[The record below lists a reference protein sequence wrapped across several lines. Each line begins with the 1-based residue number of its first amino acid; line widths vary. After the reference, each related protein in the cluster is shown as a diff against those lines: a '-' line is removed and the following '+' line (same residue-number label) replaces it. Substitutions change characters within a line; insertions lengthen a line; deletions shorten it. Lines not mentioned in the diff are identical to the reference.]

1 MADAATA
8 VDLLEAAHDSLATS
22 TLYAKWRAANPG
34 EATAYDTYRQTGW
47 PVPAPRTPFGKHVVR
62 DAQALHWLTFP
73 MPYPLG
79 GI

>member
-1 MADAATA
+1 MASATE
-8 VDLLEAAHDSLATS
+8 LLAQSQASLAAS
-22 TLYAKWRAANPG
+22 TLYAKWRAANPR
-34 EATAYDTYRQTGW
+34 EAAAYDTYWRDGW
-47 PVPAPRTPFGKHVVR
+47 PLPSPATPFGKHVVR